1 MRKIGRI
8 SRIRQVFPAP
18 MRGGVWGGVVK
29 LFFLLLFIACS
40 HPSKEEMASLA
51 AKGYYE
57 HLIKGETEQFLAGR
71 VGADSLPE
79 SYRSQLLDAYRQFVA
94 QQEQNHLGIQEV
106 RVVRAQTDS
115 LADYTNVFLTL
126 CFGDSTNEE
135 IVVPM
140 VEQGEGSWR
149 MR

>member
-1 MRKIGRI
+1 MRKLPLIL
-8 SRIRQVFPAP
+8 
-18 MRGGVWGGVVK
+18 VV
-29 LFFLLLFIACS
+29 LLTACS

-71 VGADSLPE
+71 VGADGLPE

-140 VEQGEGSWR
+140 VEQGEGRWR

>member
-1 MRKIGRI
+1 MRKLPLI
-8 SRIRQVFPAP
+8 
-18 MRGGVWGGVVK
+18 
-29 LFFLLLFIACS
+29 LLMVLLAACS
-40 HPSKEEMASLA
+40 GPSKEEMASLA

-57 HLIKGETEQFLAGR
+57 HLIKGETEQFLAGK
-71 VGADSLPE
+71 VGADSLPK

-94 QQEQNHLGIQEV
+94 QQEQKHLGIQEV
-106 RVVRAQTDS
+106 LVVRAQTDS

-140 VEQGEGSWR
+140 VEQGEGHWR

>member
-1 MRKIGRI
+1 MRKWPLI
-8 SRIRQVFPAP
+8 
-18 MRGGVWGGVVK
+18 
-29 LFFLLLFIACS
+29 LLMVLLAACS
-40 HPSKEEMASLA
+40 GPSKEEMASLA

-57 HLIKGETEQFLAGR
+57 HLIKGETEQFLAGKA
-71 VGADSLPE
+71 GSDSLPE

-135 IVVPM
+135 VVVPM
-140 VEQGEGSWR
+140 IEQGKGRWR
-149 MR
+149 MK